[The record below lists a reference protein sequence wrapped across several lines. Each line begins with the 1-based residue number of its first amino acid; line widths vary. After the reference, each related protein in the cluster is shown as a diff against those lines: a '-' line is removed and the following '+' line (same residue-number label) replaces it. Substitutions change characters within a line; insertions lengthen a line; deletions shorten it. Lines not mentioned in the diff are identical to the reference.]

1 MKDKDKKDDLFKN
14 NSIFITQNNLVK
26 VKYMFLKYSFIILF
40 FTLLIT
46 ACKSEDSED
55 TSTNEK
61 VKQEID
67 STSVLD
73 TTKTT
78 PKKIEVVSKKE
89 EKKEI
94 HQKIVA
100 KYGEQW
106 DFCSCVTA
114 NDSINK
120 AFEKN
125 LTDKQSEKLMVRWE
139 YVENKCK
146 EFLTTPNT
154 TPEQRLEHELKVKK
168 CLKSAGRK

>member
-26 VKYMFLKYSFIILF
+26 VKDMFLKYSFIIFF

-46 ACKSEDSED
+46 ACKSEDSVD
-55 TSTNEK
+55 TTTTEK

-67 STSVLD
+67 STSIID
-73 TTKTT
+73 TTKT
-78 PKKIEVVSKKE
+78 KKIEVVSKKE

-106 DFCSCVTA
+106 DFCSCVFA

-154 TPEQRLEHELKVKK
+154 TPEQRLEHEIKVKK